1 MIDKRR
7 ALPLHYQVLDSLR
20 RRLMAGEWSHGQIFP
35 PDKHWVETFGVSIT
49 TVRHALNE
57 LAREGWLLR
66 QAGKGTFVQ
75 THAVASDMGVLT
87 DIFAEI
93 RLRGARPSA
102 QLIRSEKCEVGE
114 DLLKRH
120 PGLERF
126 ESITLFMIELLQCMD
141 SRPVCLIESYW
152 PLELGREILKY
163 DFARKSLHE
172 ILDAMGVVRD
182 SAEQVIRAEAA
193 SRRIADHLEL
203 DQGAPVLVME
213 RLFYSGDRAVEY
225 SIHRHHAADYSYEL
239 RLGPKRSLSGRGILA

>member
-7 ALPLHYQVLDSLR
+7 ALPLHYQVMESLR
-20 RRLMAGEWSHGQIFP
+20 RRLMAGEWRHGQLFP
-35 PDKHWVETFGVSIT
+35 PDKHWVETFGVSVT

-75 THAVASDMGVLT
+75 THAVASAMGALT
-87 DIFAEI
+87 DIFDEI

-102 QLIRSEKCEVGE
+102 QLIRSEKCQVGE
-114 DLLKRH
+114 ELLKRH

-126 ESITLFMIELLQCMD
+126 ESITLFMIELLLCMD

-163 DFARKSLHE
+163 NFSEQSLHD
-172 ILDAMGVVRD
+172 ILDAMGIVRD
-182 SAEQVIRAEAA
+182 GAEQIIRAEAA
-193 SRRIADHLEL
+193 SRRVAAHLEL
-203 DQGAPVLVME
+203 DEGAPVLVME
-213 RLFYSGDRAVEY
+213 RLFYACDRAVEY

-239 RLGPKRSLSGRGILA
+239 RLGPKWALSGRGILT